1 VDLLVVQVEVE
12 VQEAQHL
19 QEVLQLVQTLDQVVE
34 QDQEWFLRE
43 FFLEVEVVQVLL
55 QFVINFNSYE

>member
-1 VDLLVVQVEVE
+1 
-12 VQEAQHL
+12 
-19 QEVLQLVQTLDQVVE
+19 VQTLDQVVE